1 MIIQWIGQS
10 CFKIQTKN
18 NGNEV
23 TIVTDPYDDKSGLKM
38 PKIQA
43 DIVTISHDHHDHT
56 NIDAIKGEPFIITTP
71 GEYETKE
78 ILIYGIPSHHDDK
91 KGSERGNNTIYKFVS
106 EEIHIAHLGDIG
118 HTLTDEQLEKIGIVD
133 VLMIPVGGKF
143 TIDYKKAI
151 EIISQ
156 LEPRVVI
163 PMHYKINGLTSDIVT
178 ADEFIKNS
186 GLPVEKIDKLKIVK
200 KDLPPDTTKLVILSP
215 NS

>member
-1 MIIQWIGQS
+1 MIIQWIGHS

-23 TIVTDPYDDKSGLKM
+23 TIVTDPYDEATGLKM

-43 DIVTISHDHHDHT
+43 DIVTVSHNHHDHN
-56 NIDAIKGEPFIITTP
+56 NIDAIKGDPFIISTP

-78 ILIYGIPSHHDDK
+78 ILFYGIPSYHDDK
-91 KGSERGNNTIYKFVS
+91 KGAERGNNTIYKLVS
-106 EEIHIAHLGDIG
+106 EEVHIAHLGDLG
-118 HTLTDEQLEKIGIVD
+118 QVLTDEQIERIGSVD
-133 VLMIPVGGKF
+133 VLMIPIGGNY

-156 LEPRVVI
+156 LEPRIVI
-163 PMHYKINGLTSDIVT
+163 PMHYKYNGLKEDIST
-178 ADEFIKNS
+178 ADEFIKNC
-186 GLPVEKIDKLKIVK
+186 GLPSEKMDKFKIVK
-200 KDLPPDTTKLVILSP
+200 KDLPPDTTKLIILSP

>member
-23 TIVTDPYDDKSGLKM
+23 TIITDPYDDKTGLKM
-38 PKIQA
+38 PKTQA
-43 DIVTISHDHHDHT
+43 DIVTISHNHHDH
-56 NIDAIKGEPFIITTP
+56 NNLDAVKGDPFVISTP

-78 ILIYGIPSHHDDK
+78 VLIYGIPSYHDSK
-91 KGSERGNNTIYKFVS
+91 NGSEKGNNTIYKFVS
-106 EEIHIAHLGDIG
+106 EEIHIAHLGDLG
-118 HTLTDEQLEKIGIVD
+118 HALTNEQLEKIGTVD
-133 VLMIPVGGKF
+133 VLMIPVGGNY

-156 LEPRVVI
+156 LEPRIVI
-163 PMHYKINGLTSDIVT
+163 PMHYKISGLTADIATV
-178 ADEFIKNS
+178 DEFVKNCA
-186 GLPVEKIDKLKIVK
+186 LPLEKMDKLKILK

-215 NS
+215 NA

>member
-23 TIVTDPYDDKSGLKM
+23 TIVTDPYDDKTGLKM

-43 DIVTISHDHHDHT
+43 DIVTVSHNHHDH
-56 NIDAIKGEPFIITTP
+56 NNLDAIKGDPFVINTP

-78 ILIYGIPSHHDDK
+78 VLIYGIPSYHDDK
-91 KGSERGNNTIYKFVS
+91 KGSERGNNTIYKLVS
-106 EEIHIAHLGDIG
+106 EEIHLAHLGDLG
-118 HTLTDEQLEKIGIVD
+118 QTLTDEQLEKIGTVD
-133 VLMIPVGGKF
+133 VLMIPVGGKY

-151 EIISQ
+151 EVISQ
-156 LEPRVVI
+156 LEPRIVI
-163 PMHYKINGLTSDIVT
+163 PMHYKIDGLTSDVAT
-178 ADEFIKNS
+178 VDEFIKNC
-186 GLPVEKIDKLKIVK
+186 GLPLEKMDKLKILK

-215 NS
+215 NA